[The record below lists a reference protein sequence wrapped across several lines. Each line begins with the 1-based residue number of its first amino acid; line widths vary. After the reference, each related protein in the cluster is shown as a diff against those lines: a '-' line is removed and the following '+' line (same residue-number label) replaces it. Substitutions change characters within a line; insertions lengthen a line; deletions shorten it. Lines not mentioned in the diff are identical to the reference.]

1 MELQYNSVQR
11 LGLAKFI
18 CYKGFVISTIVFFY
32 ILLLLPGKQNR
43 YLCRGLR
50 YIDVRYID
58 TLGARKFTRWGTCFG
73 SLLCKLLY
81 SATPSPQT
89 KCWAQT
95 SIGPN
100 RELKPLVPRIPLREG
115 SQYKKSNPIV
125 TEQLENQNCAR
136 LLAAR
141 TFEA

>member
-1 MELQYNSVQR
+1 MFVTSIPLVPENSQDGVPVSVACFVQR
-11 LGLAKFI
+11 H
-18 CYKGFVISTIVFFY
+18 
-32 ILLLLPGKQNR
+32 
-43 YLCRGLR
+43 
-50 YIDVRYID
+50 
-58 TLGARKFTRWGTCFG
+58 
-73 SLLCKLLY
+73 
-81 SATPSPQT
+81 PSPQT

-141 TFEA
+141 TFKA